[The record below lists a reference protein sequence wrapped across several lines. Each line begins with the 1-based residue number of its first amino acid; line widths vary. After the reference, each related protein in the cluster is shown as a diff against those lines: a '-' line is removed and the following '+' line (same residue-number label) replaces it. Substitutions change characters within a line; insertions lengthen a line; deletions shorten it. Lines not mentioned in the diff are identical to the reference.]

1 MTTKTTTTHFATQF
15 SVLKPRSIVD
25 LKNLEDEKQ
34 RQEEETQDLLLLSND
49 NQHVVV
55 DQNANN
61 NDDVDNIQNQPCR
74 NVQPVSPYA
83 SSNKFTNVCS
93 SKGGSQVL
101 FATDEWFATADN
113 LLQDGPPIFV
123 DDLYC
128 EEGKVMDGWETR
140 RRREAGHDFC
150 IIKLSERCQ
159 EIQAL
164 ELDTAHFTGN
174 HVPHISIQVA
184 DLSIQEEQSMVMGMP
199 GVLERLLNKGKGIQ
213 GTGHTPQEVEQ
224 AEEACRQVEW
234 KDLLPYTALN
244 PGYENSRMHSFDVSS
259 GTLLLSNMSGATHV
273 RVNYYPDGGVA
284 RMRLWAPSAES
295 LSSEH
300 CQVAPVYKKKL
311 YAPITTGKV
320 CTVVA
325 HSSQEIMPSRQD
337 YEFPELSCDQQGG
350 KGLACS
356 NKHYG
361 EPRQLI
367 QPTLGKDMGDGWET
381 ARHPERPS
389 ILVKDPQTNLVDSDL
404 MDWAILKLGSVAL
417 DGIHR
422 IILDTKHFRGNYPE
436 SVCVEGCY
444 AERGMTDDM
453 VVCTEV
459 GPQWFPL
466 IHRTRMAPDSE
477 HVFDRPLAQIA
488 NATRAIT
495 HVRVS
500 IFPDGGISR
509 VRIYGQGMDDTENIM
524 RSNM

>member
-1 MTTKTTTTHFATQF
+1 MTTKSISNHLATQ
-15 SVLKPRSIVD
+15 LQIGKPHSIPD
-25 LKNLEDEKQ
+25 LQALEGDEKSIDD
-34 RQEEETQDLLLLSND
+34 ELI
-49 NQHVVV
+49 VVEQ
-55 DQNANN
+55 QNE
-61 NDDVDNIQNQPCR
+61 PCR
-74 NVQPVSPYA
+74 NVQPPSPYQA
-83 SSNKFTNVCS
+83 NHTNICS
-93 SKGGSQVL
+93 AQGGSQVL

-113 LLQDGPPIFV
+113 LLQDSPPIFV

-150 IIKLSERCQ
+150 IIKLSERSH
-159 EIQAL
+159 EAIQAI

-184 DLSIQEEQSMVMGMP
+184 DLTSQQEHSLVSTMP
-199 GVLERLLNKGKGIQ
+199 GVLERLLSKGKGVQ
-213 GTGHTPQEVEQ
+213 GTGHTPEEVQQ
-224 AEEACRQVEW
+224 AEDACRKVEW

-244 PGYENSRMHSFDVSS
+244 PGYENSRMHYFDLSS
-259 GTLLLSNMSGATHV
+259 GTLQNIQGATHL

-284 RMRLWAPSAES
+284 RMRVWANPTSVAGEGQIS
-295 LSSEH
+295 QGQTS
-300 CQVAPVYKKKL
+300 QVKKAL
-311 YAPITTGKV
+311 YAPITTGKS

-325 HSSQEIMPSRQD
+325 HKKNPQEEGSMPSRQE
-337 YEFPELSCDQQGG
+337 YEYTELSSDKHGG
-350 KGLACS
+350 VGLECS

-361 EPRQLI
+361 EPWHLI

-404 MDWAILKLGSVAL
+404 MDWAILKLGCGGAI
-417 DGIHR
+417 DGIQR

-436 SVCVEGCY
+436 SVRVEGCF
-444 AERGMTDDM
+444 AERGMTDEI
-453 VVCTEV
+453 VCSSFSSSATEGSSTNGV

-466 IHRTRMAPDSE
+466 LNRTRMAPDSE
-477 HVFDRPLAQIA
+477 HVFERTLGQIV
-488 NATRAIT
+488 NATRAVT

-509 VRIYGQGMDDTENIM
+509 VRIYGDGAMTDDDDAM
-524 RSNM
+524 RSNL